1 MQLRQLSPSLL
12 PASVDLLPGTFQV
25 RVRNIHRHLCQKLAL
40 PLLQGGPLRPRS
52 QALCLGLLP
61 GRLQFSFHLFQFCL
75 RGSAAGQLGWS
86 RMMKGTAHGAG
97 TTILQGLRQHP
108 RLLVQERPVLSA
120 VVLLQL
126 LRLLS
131 GLLIRRLSP
140 LERLLRL
147 TAVIQRG
154 RQFIQSLRFL
164 LRPLLAAQ
172 KLLLLLRQTLSR
184 LPGLPAGRSVFFAWR
199 TRAARSFCRWERAS
213 RRVWLS
219 VNCPKQACQALT

>member
-1 MQLRQLSPSLL
+1 
-12 PASVDLLPGTFQV
+12 
-25 RVRNIHRHLCQKLAL
+25 
-40 PLLQGGPLRPRS
+40 
-52 QALCLGLLP
+52 
-61 GRLQFSFHLFQFCL
+61 
-75 RGSAAGQLGWS
+75 
-86 RMMKGTAHGAG
+86 MKGTAHGAG

-154 RQFIQSLRFL
+154 RQFIRAFAFSFARSWLR
-164 LRPLLAAQ
+164 
-172 KLLLLLRQTLSR
+172 
-184 LPGLPAGRSVFFAWR
+184 
-199 TRAARSFCRWERAS
+199 RSFCFS
-213 RRVWLS
+213 S
-219 VNCPKQACQALT
+219 GKP